1 MKVTSLVGYPGCRR
15 LWAPPPPPPSP
26 LCTPSSLCPGHP
38 LLLPGLQPW
47 RRLLISQG
55 SPLGQPRAQQR
66 CLCLYAPTPTPVA
79 HVWNHATCR
88 LLLCPLHK
96 PRLGRGPACFFTIR
110 STSSTPFFSLL
121 RRLKTLKDL
130 IPQPP
135 SAATFSLPFPER
147 CAAATAKT
155 SCVGGE
161 A

>member
-38 LLLPGLQPW
+38 LLLPGLQP
-47 RRLLISQG
+47 RR
-55 SPLGQPRAQQR
+55 R
-66 CLCLYAPTPTPVA
+66 CLCLYEPTPTPVA